1 MISKENKAKVV
12 MVQGTASSAG
22 KSILVT
28 ALCRILKQDGYRVAP
43 FKSQN
48 MSLNSFVTREGGEI
62 GRAQVVQAE
71 AAGIEPTVDM
81 NPILLKPEADSKSPV
96 IVMGKVMET
105 LQARKYYEHKADLLN
120 IVSGALNRLR
130 SAYDVVVI
138 EGAGS
143 TAEINLKDREIVNM
157 RIAKLANSPVLL
169 IGDIDRGGI
178 FASLIGTVDLLEP
191 DERKLVKGLVI
202 NKFRGDI
209 SLFDSGVRFIEERS
223 GVPCVGVIP
232 YFRDIAIAQEDS
244 VYLDERQEHGESRTL
259 DIAVIRLPHLSNYD
273 DFDPLEREGCRVHYI
288 TYPRQLGNPELIII
302 PGSKSTVADL
312 NFLRDTGLADEITR
326 LNNSGTPVMGICGG
340 YQMLGR
346 RLDDPHGVESS
357 ERSTQG
363 LQLLDMVTVF
373 NREKT
378 TTQVKGT
385 VSTNLGILSHAHGK
399 EIEGYEIHMGESVE
413 NNEDSAFQILQRP
426 GGKAGYSDGA
436 ISSKGTVLGTYIHGI
451 FNKDGFR
458 AGFLD
463 SLREYHRMP
472 VLESYNTEE
481 KDREYDKL
489 ADLVRGNLDIPQIYR
504 IIEAGIQE

>member
-1 MISKENKAKVV
+1 MISKGRKARVL

-28 ALCRILKQDGYRVAP
+28 ALCRILKQDGYKVAP

-81 NPILLKPEADSKSPV
+81 NPILLKPEADSKSQV

-105 LQARKYYEHKADLLN
+105 LQARKYYEHKTELLK
-120 IVSGALNRLR
+120 IVSEALDRLR

-143 TAEINLKDREIVNM
+143 AAEINLKDREIVNM
-157 RIAKLANSPVLL
+157 RIARLANSPVLL
-169 IGDIDRGGI
+169 VGDIDRGGI

-191 DERKLVKGLVI
+191 EERKLVKGLVI

-209 SLFDSGVRFIEERS
+209 SLFESGIKFIEERS
-223 GVPCVGVIP
+223 GIPCVGVVP

-244 VYLDERQEHGESRTL
+244 VYLDERQQNGAGGNL
-259 DIAVIRLPHLSNYD
+259 DIAVIKLPHISNYD
-273 DFDPLEREGCRVHYI
+273 DFDPLEREGCSVRYI
-288 TYPRQLGNPELIII
+288 ADCRHLVSPELIII

-312 NFLRDTGLADEITR
+312 NFLQDTGLADEIVR
-326 LNNSGTPVMGICGG
+326 LNKSGTPVMGICGG
-340 YQMLGR
+340 YQMLGK
-346 RLDDPHGVESS
+346 RLDDPYEVESS
-357 ERSTQG
+357 EGPIQG
-363 LQLLDMVTVF
+363 LNLLDIVTAF

-378 TTQVKGT
+378 TTQVEGKVIT
-385 VSTNLGILSHAHGK
+385 DKGILSQAEGK
-399 EIEGYEIHMGESVE
+399 EIEGYEIHMGESIE
-413 NNEDSAFQILQRP
+413 NNEASPFHILQTP
-426 GGKAGYSDGA
+426 DGKAGYNDGA
-436 ISSKGTVLGTYIHGI
+436 INAEGTVLGTYIHGV
-451 FNKDGFR
+451 FNKDAFR

-463 SLREYHRMP
+463 SLRKYHRMP
-472 VLESYNTEE
+472 VGEAHNVEE
-481 KDREYDKL
+481 KEKEYDKL
-489 ADLVRGNLDIPQIYR
+489 ADLVRGSLDMQLIYR
-504 IIEAGIQE
+504 IIEVGIR

>member
-28 ALCRILKQDGYRVAP
+28 ALCRILKQDGYKVAP

-81 NPILLKPEADSKSPV
+81 NPILLKPEADSKSQV
-96 IVMGKVMET
+96 IVMGKVMNT
-105 LQARKYYEHKADLLN
+105 LQTRKYYERKSDLLR
-120 IVSGALNRLR
+120 IASEALDRLR

-143 TAEINLKDREIVNM
+143 AAEINLKDREIVNM

-169 IGDIDRGGI
+169 VGDIDRGGI

-209 SLFDSGVRFIEERS
+209 SLFESGIRFIEERS
-223 GVPCVGVIP
+223 GIPCAGVIP

-244 VYLDERQEHGESRTL
+244 VYLDERPDNGTNANL
-259 DIAVIRLPHLSNYD
+259 DIVVIRLPHISNYD
-273 DFDPLEREGCRVHYI
+273 DFDPLEREGCGVRYI
-288 TYPRQLGNPELIII
+288 TNRRKLGNPQLIII

-312 NFLRDTGLADEITR
+312 HFLRDTGLADEIIR
-326 LNNSGTPVMGICGG
+326 LNHSGTPVMGICGG

-346 RLDDPHGVESS
+346 RLEDPCGVESS
-357 ERSTQG
+357 EGSIQG
-363 LQLLDMVTVF
+363 LQLLDVVTVF
-373 NREKT
+373 NRGKT
-378 TTQVKGT
+378 TTQVKGR
-385 VSTNLGILSHAHGK
+385 VSNGRGILSEANGR

-413 NNEDSAFQILQRP
+413 NNEESPFLILQTP
-426 GGKAGYSDGA
+426 GGKAAYTDGA
-436 ISSKGTVLGTYIHGI
+436 INSQGTVLGTYIHGI

-458 AGFLD
+458 VGFLG
-463 SLREYHRMP
+463 SLRKYHRMP
-472 VLESYNTEE
+472 VHEAYNVEE
-481 KDREYDKL
+481 KEKEYDKL
-489 ADLVRGNLDIPQIYR
+489 ADLVRGSLDMQLVYR
-504 IIEAGIQE
+504 IIDEGIR

>member
-1 MISKENKAKVV
+1 MIGKGSRARVL

-28 ALCRILKQDGYRVAP
+28 ALCRILKQDGYSVAP

-48 MSLNSFVTREGGEI
+48 MSLNSFVTREGGEM

-81 NPILLKPEADSKSPV
+81 NPILLKPEADSKSQV
-96 IVMGKVMET
+96 IVMGKVLET
-105 LQARKYYEHKADLLN
+105 LQARKYYEHKTELLK
-120 IVSGALNRLR
+120 IASEALDRLR

-143 TAEINLKDREIVNM
+143 AAEINLKDREIVNM

-169 IGDIDRGGI
+169 VGDIDRGGI

-209 SLFDSGVRFIEERS
+209 SLFESGIRFIEERS
-223 GVPCVGVIP
+223 GIPCVGVVP
-232 YFRDIAIAQEDS
+232 YFRDIGIAQEDS
-244 VYLDERQEHGESRTL
+244 VYLDERQHSGAGGNL
-259 DIAVIRLPHLSNYD
+259 DIAVIRLPHISNYD
-273 DFDPLEREGCRVHYI
+273 DFDPLERDGCSVRYI
-288 TYPRQLGNPELIII
+288 TDRRHLGSPELIII

-312 NFLRDTGLADEITR
+312 NFLRDTGLANEIVR
-326 LNNSGTPVMGICGG
+326 LSNGGTPVMGICGG
-340 YQMLGR
+340 YQMLGI
-346 RLDDPHGVESS
+346 RLDDPYGVESADG
-357 ERSTQG
+357 STPG

-373 NREKT
+373 NRKKT

-385 VSTNLGILSHAHGK
+385 VNSGRGILAEAEGK

-413 NNEDSAFQILQRP
+413 NSEQSPFRILQTP
-426 GGKAGYSDGA
+426 GGKAAYSDGA
-436 ISSKGTVLGTYIHGI
+436 INSQGTVLGTYIHGI
-451 FNKDGFR
+451 FNKDAFR

-463 SLREYHRMP
+463 SLRKYHRIP
-472 VLESYNTEE
+472 VREAYNIEE

-489 ADLVRGNLDIPQIYR
+489 ADLVRGSLDMQLVYR
-504 IIEAGIQE
+504 IIEEGIR

>member
-1 MISKENKAKVV
+1 MISKEKIAKVV

-28 ALCRILKQDGYRVAP
+28 ALCRILKQDGYKVAP

-48 MSLNSFVTREGGEI
+48 MSLNSFVTKEGGEI

-81 NPILLKPEADSKSPV
+81 NPILLKPEANGKSQV

-105 LQARKYYEHKADLLN
+105 LQAQRYYEQQSDLLK
-120 IVSGALNRLR
+120 IVSGALDRLR

-143 TAEINLKDREIVNM
+143 TAEMNLKDREIVNM

-191 DERKLVKGLVI
+191 DERKLVKGLII

-209 SLFDSGVRFIEERS
+209 SLFESGIRFIEEKS
-223 GVPCVGVIP
+223 GIPCVGVIP

-244 VYLDERQEHGESRTL
+244 VYLDERQENREGGNL
-259 DIAVIRLPHLSNYD
+259 DIVVIRLPHLSNYD
-273 DFDPLEREGCRVHYI
+273 DFDPLEREGCSVRYV
-288 TYPRQLGNPELIII
+288 TNRKQLGNPRLIII

-312 NFLRDTGLADEITR
+312 HFLMETELADEIIR

-340 YQMLGR
+340 YQMLGK
-346 RLDDPHGVESS
+346 RLDDPYGVESS
-357 ERSTQG
+357 EGSTQG

-373 NREKT
+373 NRVKT
-378 TTQVKGT
+378 TTQVKGI
-385 VSTNLGILSHAHGK
+385 VSIAKGILSETNGK

-413 NNEDSAFQILQRP
+413 NYEESPFRITQTPDS
-426 GGKAGYSDGA
+426 KVGYSDGA
-436 ISSKGTVLGTYIHGI
+436 INSGGTVLGTYIHGI

-463 SLREYHRMP
+463 SLRKYHRI
-472 VLESYNTEE
+472 VVQEKYNIEE
-481 KDREYDKL
+481 KEKEYDKL
-489 ADLVRGNLDIPQIYR
+489 ADLVRNSLDIQLIYR
-504 IIEAGIQE
+504 IIEDGIK

>member
-28 ALCRILKQDGYRVAP
+28 ALCRILKQDGYRIAP

-81 NPILLKPEADSKSPV
+81 NPILLKPEADSKSQV

-105 LQARKYYEHKADLLN
+105 LQARKYYEHKSDLLK
-120 IVSGALNRLR
+120 IVSEALDRLR
-130 SAYDVVVI
+130 SAYEVVVI

-143 TAEINLKDREIVNM
+143 AAEINLKEREIVNM

-169 IGDIDRGGI
+169 VGDIDKGGI

-191 DERKLVKGLVI
+191 EERKLVKGLVI

-209 SLFDSGVRFIEERS
+209 SLFESGITFIEEKS
-223 GVPCVGVIP
+223 GIPCVGVIP

-244 VYLDERQEHGESRTL
+244 VYLDERQQNGTSGNL
-259 DIAVIRLPHLSNYD
+259 DIAVIRLPHISNYD
-273 DFDPLEREGCRVHYI
+273 DFDPLEREGCSIRYI
-288 TYPRQLGNPELIII
+288 TDCKQLGKPQLIII

-312 NFLRDTGLADEITR
+312 NFLRDTGLAGEMIQ
-326 LNNSGTPVMGICGG
+326 LHNSGTPVMGICGG

-346 RLDDPHGVESS
+346 RLDDPYEVETS
-357 ERSTQG
+357 EGSIRG

-385 VSTNLGILSHAHGK
+385 VSSGRGILSEADGK
-399 EIEGYEIHMGESVE
+399 EIEGYEIHMGESIE
-413 NNEDSAFQILQRP
+413 NSEDSPFRILQTP
-426 GGKAGYSDGA
+426 DGKAGYSDGA
-436 ISSKGTVLGTYIHGI
+436 MNREGTVLGTYIHGI

-463 SLREYHRMP
+463 SLRKYHHMP
-472 VLESYNTEE
+472 VHGVYNIEE
-481 KDREYDKL
+481 KEKEYDKL
-489 ADLVRGNLDIPQIYR
+489 ADLVRGSLDMQLIYR
-504 IIEAGIQE
+504 IIEDGIR

>member
-71 AAGIEPTVDM
+71 AAGIEPAVDM
-81 NPILLKPEADSKSPV
+81 NPILLKPEADSKSQV
-96 IVMGKVMET
+96 IVMGRVMET
-105 LQARKYYEHKADLLN
+105 LQARKYYEHKSDLLKV
-120 IVSGALNRLR
+120 VSEALDRLR

-143 TAEINLKDREIVNM
+143 AAEINLKDREIVNM

-169 IGDIDRGGI
+169 VGDIDRGGI

-191 DERKLVKGLVI
+191 EERKLVKGLVI

-209 SLFDSGVRFIEERS
+209 SLFESGIKFIEERS
-223 GVPCVGVIP
+223 GIPCIGVVP
-232 YFRDIAIAQEDS
+232 YFRDVAIAQEDS
-244 VYLDERQEHGESRTL
+244 VYLDERRENRTGGNL
-259 DIAVIRLPHLSNYD
+259 DIAVIRLPHISNYD
-273 DFDPLEREGCRVHYI
+273 DFDPLEREGCEVRYI
-288 TYPRQLGNPELIII
+288 THSRQLGNPELIVI
-302 PGSKSTVADL
+302 PGSKSTIADL
-312 NFLRDTGLADEITR
+312 QFLRDTGLADAIIR
-326 LNNSGTPVMGICGG
+326 LNNSGTPVVGICGG

-346 RLDDPHGVESS
+346 RLDDPYGVESS
-357 ERSTQG
+357 EGSTQG

-373 NREKT
+373 NREKI
-378 TTQVKGT
+378 TTQVRGM
-385 VSTNLGILSHAHGK
+385 VSINKGILSEAGEK

-413 NNEDSAFQILQRP
+413 NYEESPFRILQTP
-426 GGKAGYSDGA
+426 DGKAGYNDGT
-436 ISSKGTVLGTYIHGI
+436 INTEGTVLGTYIHGI

-463 SLREYHRMP
+463 SLRKYHRLP
-472 VLESYNTEE
+472 VHEAYNIEE
-481 KDREYDKL
+481 KEKEYDKL
-489 ADLVRGNLDIPQIYR
+489 AYLVRNSLDIQMIYR
-504 IIEAGIQE
+504 IIEDGIR